1 MPLRLRLYDVRLSDF
16 PTTLGLCQSD
26 VSGVASAV
34 NSVQRRLLYC
44 REAGDESWNGTWAE
58 VAFNVDR
65 TSPYITTPREIARLE
80 MMTVCRN
87 PIPIRNQFYEYL
99 QFGNGRIPRLCGLGR
114 GFDVGVYSRNNAVTF
129 VDLHPAPQ
137 LIRIVPESSDDSGSR
152 VLIQGLDV
160 NNSVVR
166 SADGTNMIMGQF
178 VTLEQPFVAFPFQ
191 MNRLTGIQKD
201 ITVGNIQI
209 FQVDPTT
216 GSEVLLLTMEPGEQT
231 AWYRR
236 YYLNNFPFNCC
247 PNETTAQVT
256 AMAKLEMIPVQV
268 DTDYCLLQNIEA
280 MIQEAQSMRYD
291 GIDSGASK
299 QMSAQSHADAVRYL
313 NGELSHLYGKNDASV
328 SFKPFGSACLER
340 VHIGMI

>member
-1 MPLRLRLYDVRLSDF
+1 MPQRLRLYDIRTSDF
-16 PTTLGLCQSD
+16 PQVMGRCASD
-26 VSGVASAV
+26 VAGVASDL

-44 REAGDESWNGTWAE
+44 REAGDESWWGTWAE

-99 QFGNGRIPRLCGLGR
+99 QWGNGRLPRLCGIGR
-114 GFDVGVYSRNNAVTF
+114 SCDVSAYSRNNAVSF
-129 VDLHPAPQ
+129 VDLNPAPQ
-137 LIRIVPESSDDSGSR
+137 LIRIVSDSPDDSGSR
-152 VLIQGLDV
+152 VLIQGLDL

-201 ITVGNIQI
+201 ITVGNVQF

-216 GSEVLLLTMEPGEQT
+216 GAEVLLLTMEPGEQT

-236 YYLNNFPFNCC
+236 YYLNNLPFNCC
-247 PNETTAQVT
+247 PSETTAQVT
-256 AMAKLEMIPVQV
+256 ALAKLEMIPVQV
-268 DTDYCLLQNIEA
+268 DTDYCLIQNPEAIIE
-280 MIQEAQSMRYD
+280 EGQSLRYSR
-291 GIDSGASK
+291 IDNATAK
-299 QMSAQSHADAVRYL
+299 QMAAEKHAQAVRLL
-313 NGELSHLYGKNDASV
+313 NGELSHFGGKNTAAV

-340 VHIGMI
+340 VRVGMI